1 MYMNASG
8 CRDVRDLDFF
18 NSRTHRH
25 PEDLYAVRAKWGN
38 RGNSVRI
45 SHPDLHVVFASKTLD
60 LQD

>member
-1 MYMNASG
+1 MNASG

-18 NSRTHRH
+18 NSRTSRH

-45 SHPDLHVVFASKTLD
+45 SHPDYKLCLF
-60 LQD
+60 